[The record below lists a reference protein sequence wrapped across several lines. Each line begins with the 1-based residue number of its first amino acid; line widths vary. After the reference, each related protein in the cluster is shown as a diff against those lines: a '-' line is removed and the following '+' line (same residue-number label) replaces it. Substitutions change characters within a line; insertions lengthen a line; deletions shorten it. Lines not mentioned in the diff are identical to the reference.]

1 MGDGIL
7 NDVDSKILRHDRFH
21 RQMRCT
27 FHYLMS
33 KVDVKDDSKRS
44 PKEPNVVVVDVLVLD
59 VVSVGSPLKVDLEN
73 ISVLV
78 PWLRFQP

>member
-1 MGDGIL
+1 
-7 NDVDSKILRHDRFH
+7 
-21 RQMRCT
+21 
-27 FHYLMS
+27 MS